1 MVKLWSEL
9 LKISLRKHI
18 SLMPSCVLCLGLPW
32 MSHTK
37 IITLIGVT
45 SRAGTNTWFEE
56 LPLHNQLF
64 HLPFLSDSE
73 VQVNSLIP
81 NQDLIKGSRKL
92 FHTCHRD
99 ENFHPAP
106 VSTISTPEW
115 ASSCLEAALPM
126 HNHQRTAPGSWAKV
140 DLKILLLHEQSAGK
154 LLKHW
159 GNTRFYQQ
167 HHELN
172 EEGAGL
178 EQHNDQNTYSW
189 MIMSTVNHQGWKQ
202 YKYILQIVYC
212 IQYIA
217 F

>member
-37 IITLIGVT
+37 INTLIGVT

-81 NQDLIKGSRKL
+81 NQDLIKGSSKL

-115 ASSCLEAALPM
+115 ASSCSEAALPM
-126 HNHQRTAPGSWAKV
+126 HNHQRTAPGSWAPQNSPPARAKCW
-140 DLKILLLHEQSAGK
+140 KI
-154 LLKHW
+154 
-159 GNTRFYQQ
+159 T
-167 HHELN
+167 
-172 EEGAGL
+172 
-178 EQHNDQNTYSW
+178 
-189 MIMSTVNHQGWKQ
+189 
-202 YKYILQIVYC
+202 
-212 IQYIA
+212 
-217 F
+217 